1 MTVKMSIMAA
11 SSSSPVLCSH
21 RISLVLNGFF
31 VARLPLL
38 QHEPHVQHSR
48 YRRIVLAGALAH
60 LVESPAHEHRLD
72 PAPRASIAGA
82 HLRER
87 DVALD
92 RDRGRDRPHEQD
104 GKHEEPA
111 CREELDDWIED
122 FHMRTS

>member
-1 MTVKMSIMAA
+1 LY
-11 SSSSPVLCSH
+11 PL
-21 RISLVLNGFF
+21 SLHD
-31 VARLPLL
+31 ALPIF
-38 QHEPHVQHSR
+38 E
-48 YRRIVLAGALAH
+48 G
-60 LVESPAHEHRLD
+60 PAHEHRLD

-122 FHMRTS
+122 FHMRTSRTLQICQTTERFTLNLMLARA